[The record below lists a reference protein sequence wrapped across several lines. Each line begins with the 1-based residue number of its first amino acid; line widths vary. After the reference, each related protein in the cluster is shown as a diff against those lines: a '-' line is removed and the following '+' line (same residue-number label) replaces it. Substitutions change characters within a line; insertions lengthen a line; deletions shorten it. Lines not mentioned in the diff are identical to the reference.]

1 MADEQDRA
9 TRQANTGGKT
19 NPDDARDAERKA
31 GQPERPDVST
41 EGASLDEQLQK
52 SPRSP
57 NELDQSD
64 ESQNA
69 ADITRGGGKSSRSTR
84 E

>member
-1 MADEQDRA
+1 MADDRDRA
-9 TRQANTGGKT
+9 ITQANTGGKT

-31 GQPERPDVST
+31 GQPERPDVSA

-69 ADITRGGGKSSRSTR
+69 ADITRGGGGSSGRAR